1 MSTFRPMRRS
11 AQQLT
16 DADAEEILMSAT
28 SGVLSVFGDGGYPYG
43 VPLSYTYN
51 GGKIYF
57 HCAKSGHKLDAVRN
71 CNKASFCVIAQDEV
85 VPEKYTT
92 LFRSVI
98 AFGRIRE
105 ITDDSEMRRAIELLA
120 RRYNPMGSEEDMNTE
135 IDKEYDR
142 LCMLEMTV
150 EHMTGKEAIEIV
162 RNKKIKKDQT

>member
-1 MSTFRPMRRS
+1 MTEFRPMRRS

-16 DADAEEILMSAT
+16 NAEAEEILMSAT
-28 SGVLSVFGDGGYPYG
+28 SGVLSVLGDGGYPYG
-43 VPLSYTYN
+43 VPLSYVYKE
-51 GGKIYF
+51 GKVYF
-57 HCAKSGHKLDAVRN
+57 HCAKTGHKQDAVKA
-71 CNKASFCVIAQDEV
+71 CDKASFCVIAQDEI

-105 ITDDSEMRRAIELLA
+105 ISGDEMRRVIELLA
-120 RRYNPMGSEEDMNTE
+120 RRYNPADSEENMNIE

-142 LCMLEMTV
+142 LCMLEFTV

-162 RNKKIKKDQT
+162 REKRRNS